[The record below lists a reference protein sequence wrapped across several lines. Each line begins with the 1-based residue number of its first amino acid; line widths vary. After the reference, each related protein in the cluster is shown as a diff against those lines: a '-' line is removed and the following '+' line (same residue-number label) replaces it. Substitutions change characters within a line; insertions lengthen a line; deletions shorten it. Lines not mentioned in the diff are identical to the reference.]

1 MTARVAVV
9 TDSTAHLTAGD
20 VESYGVRVVPLQ
32 VVVDGVAVDEW
43 TPAGPST
50 AAPRAPAS
58 GRPGGGVQ
66 TLIGPREVADALRAH
81 VPVTTSR
88 PSPRAFLDVYESA
101 AAEGYGAVVS
111 VHISGSLSGTADA
124 ARLAARD
131 APIPVHVVDSRSL
144 GMGLGFAVLAAA
156 SAAERG
162 LTADEVAELARDR
175 AVRSSAF
182 FYVDT
187 LEYLRRGGRVGAASA
202 VVGTALAIKPL
213 LHLRD
218 GWVDL
223 LEKVRTSARARARLE
238 DLAVERALAADGR
251 VDLAVHHLDN
261 AARAGELAA
270 RLADRLP
277 SAGSVVVTEVGAVI
291 GAHVGPGL
299 LAVVISPR

>member
-1 MTARVAVV
+1 MTGRVAVV
-9 TDSTAHLTAGD
+9 TDSTAHLAAGD
-20 VESYGVRVVPLQ
+20 VESHGLRVVPLQ
-32 VVVDGVAVDEW
+32 VVVDGVAVDED
-43 TPAGPST
+43 
-50 AAPRAPAS
+50 S
-58 GRPGGGVQ
+58 GF
-66 TLIGPREVADALRAH
+66 GPREVAAALRSH

-88 PSPRAFLDVYESA
+88 PSPRAFLDVYESLA
-101 AAEGYGAVVS
+101 ASGSTAVVS

-131 APIPVHVVDSRSL
+131 APVPVHVVDSRSL
-144 GMGLGFAVLAAA
+144 GMGLGFAVLVAADAA
-156 SAAERG
+156 SRG
-162 LTADEVAELARDR
+162 LMADEVAALALDR

-238 DLAVERALAADGR
+238 DLAVARAVAGSEAGKGGR
-251 VDLAVHHLDN
+251 VDVAVHHLDN
-261 AARAGELAA
+261 AGRADELAA

-277 SAGSVVVTEVGAVI
+277 SVGTVVVTEVGAVI
-291 GAHVGPGL
+291 GAHVGPGM
-299 LAVVISPR
+299 LAAVISPR

>member
-1 MTARVAVV
+1 MTGRVAVV
-9 TDSTAHLTAGD
+9 TDSTAHLAAGD
-20 VESYGVRVVPLQ
+20 VESHGIRVVPLQ

-43 TPAGPST
+43 TGVGSAGP
-50 AAPRAPAS
+50 
-58 GRPGGGVQ
+58 GPGPGF
-66 TLIGPREVADALRAH
+66 GPREVADALRAH

-101 AAEGYGAVVS
+101 AAEGFASIVS
-111 VHISGSLSGTADA
+111 VHLSGSLSGTADA

-144 GMGLGFAVLAAA
+144 GMGLGFAVLVAAEAA
-156 SAAERG
+156 SRG
-162 LTADEVAELARDR
+162 LTADEVAGMAQDR

-187 LEYLRRGGRVGAASA
+187 LDYLRRGGRVGAASA

-213 LHLRD
+213 LYLKD
-218 GWVDL
+218 GWIDL
-223 LEKVRTSARARARLE
+223 LEKVRTSARARSRLE
-238 DLAVERALAADGR
+238 DLAVERARASENGGR

-261 AARAGELAA
+261 ARRADELAA
-270 RLADRLP
+270 RLAERLP

-291 GAHVGPGL
+291 GAHVGPGM
-299 LAVVISPR
+299 LAAVISPR